1 MKNRCLYLLPSLT
14 LELREEPV
22 PVPADDQVL
31 VRIAANGICGSDVH
45 FYKEG
50 KLGNFKVTQPYIP
63 GHEASGTVAAA
74 GKLVK
79 HLKPGDRVVIE
90 PGIPCGKC
98 RQCKRGRYNLCPDV
112 VFLSAPPVNGT
123 FCDFIAVD
131 ASFVYTVPQGLS
143 FQHAA
148 LAEPTAVAVHAVN
161 RSRMQPG
168 DDGVIIGAGPIG
180 LLTLQAF
187 KAAGGGHCTV
197 LDRMDARLE
206 QAKALG
212 ADRCIHTANEP
223 CDQPL
228 GDVVFETAGSDA
240 TTQMLFSLA
249 RVGAHCV
256 QVGWPAHTQVPL
268 DVAQLMEKEIDY
280 MGLNRYANTF
290 GTALQWLRDGRINAE
305 AMISHRF
312 DLDHATAAFAW
323 AAEHPAET
331 MKVIVTND
339 TLE

>member
-1 MKNRCLYLLPSLT
+1 MKNRCLYLLPDLT
-14 LELREEPV
+14 LELREDS
-22 PVPADDQVL
+22 VPAPEDDQVL
-31 VRIAANGICGSDVH
+31 VRIAANGICGSDIH

-63 GHEASGTVAAA
+63 GHEASGTVVAV
-74 GKLVK
+74 GKQVK
-79 HLKPGDRVVIE
+79 HLKVDDRVVIE

-123 FCDFIAVD
+123 FCDFITVD
-131 ASFVYTVPQGLS
+131 ASFVYPIPQGLS
-143 FQHAA
+143 FEHAA

-161 RSRMQPG
+161 RSRMLAG
-168 DDGVIIGAGPIG
+168 DDGVILGAGPIG

-187 KAAGGGHCTV
+187 KAAGGGYCTV
-197 LDRMDARLE
+197 IDRMESRLAL
-206 QAKALG
+206 AKTLG
-212 ADRCIHTANEP
+212 ADRCVNTLHEACE
-223 CDQPL
+223 QPL
-228 GDVVFETAGSDA
+228 GDVVFETAGSDV
-240 TTQMLFSLA
+240 TTQMLFTLA
-249 RVGAHCV
+249 HVGAHCV

-268 DVAQLMEKEIDY
+268 DVALLMEKEIDY
-280 MGLNRYANTF
+280 MGLNRYANAF
-290 GTALQWLRDGRINAE
+290 DTALQWLKDGRIHAG

-312 DLDHATAAFAW
+312 DLDHAAEAFAW

-339 TLE
+339 ILP